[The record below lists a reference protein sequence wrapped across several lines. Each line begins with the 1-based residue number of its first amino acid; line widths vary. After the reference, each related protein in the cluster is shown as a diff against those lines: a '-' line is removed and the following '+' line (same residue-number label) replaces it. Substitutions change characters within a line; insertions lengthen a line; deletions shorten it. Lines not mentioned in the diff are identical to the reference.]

1 MNSVDRL
8 LYLGG
13 ESRSV
18 TSLCRQMRSKA
29 TRDDRANGSV
39 ERIVVDDSGWA
50 LLEHWWDS
58 GAFGDDPTCTGNRL
72 LASVVHG
79 VVHRDLLNCSLWQP
93 DDLLCCRCRLSWII
107 GWRVPCL
114 VFLSF
119 PPVGDAYY
127 RGEFAVLDE

>member
-1 MNSVDRL
+1 MLLTPIAICEVPLIFIFSSFCVLPIACSRASVNSVDRL

-39 ERIVVDDSGWA
+39 ERIVVDDSGWT

-58 GAFGDDPTCTGNRL
+58 GAFGDDPKCMGNRL

-79 VVHRDLLNCSLWQP
+79 VVHRYLLDCSLW
-93 DDLLCCRCRLSWII
+93 
-107 GWRVPCL
+107 
-114 VFLSF
+114 
-119 PPVGDAYY
+119 
-127 RGEFAVLDE
+127 